1 VGTSYGNELS
11 FTTLAPPTVT
21 TTAISNI
28 AATTATSGGNVTSQ
42 GGAAVT
48 SRGLVWG
55 TSPGS
60 TTFSATSGSGTGTY
74 SISLSSLSASTTYYV
89 RAFATSSV
97 GTSYGSELSFTTLAA
112 PTAPTLNAT
121 TTVTSITASTATSGG
136 SVTSTGGTALTA
148 VGVCWSTSQNPTTAN
163 SNTNN
168 GTATS
173 FTSNLTGL
181 TAGTT
186 YYVRAYATNSVGTS
200 YGSQVS
206 FVTSASSALKLHYDI
221 NNTACY
227 SGSGNTLTDL
237 SGNSNHG
244 TLENSPTYTTL
255 TATTGGKALLFNGTN
270 QYISTSYTPSNTC
283 TISIWFYNNANYND
297 ANRGIF
303 STYNTVGGL
312 NGTMGLYMATYNQG
326 LNLSRDGNIGYAQKV
341 TPTLNTNTWYN
352 VTVTSDPTQSSNSGA
367 IKVYV
372 NGVLETT
379 ITGKTTH
386 ADVLNIGRS
395 RYNSNYWPGYI
406 GNFMVYNTVF
416 SDTDVLNNFNSQKT
430 LFGY

>member
-1 VGTSYGNELS
+1 
-11 FTTLAPPTVT
+11 
-21 TTAISNI
+21 
-28 AATTATSGGNVTSQ
+28 
-42 GGAAVT
+42 
-48 SRGLVWG
+48 
-55 TSPGS
+55 
-60 TTFSATSGSGTGTY
+60 
-74 SISLSSLSASTTYYV
+74 
-89 RAFATSSV
+89 
-97 GTSYGSELSFTTLAA
+97 
-112 PTAPTLNAT
+112 
-121 TTVTSITASTATSGG
+121 
-136 SVTSTGGTALTA
+136 

-206 FVTSASSALKLHYDI
+206 FVTSASTSLKLHYDI

-283 TISIWFYNNANYND
+283 TFSIWFYGNSNYTD
-297 ANRGIF
+297 DNRGIF
-303 STYNTVGGL
+303 STYLIGNY
-312 NGTMGLYMATYNQG
+312 NGIYMATMSQGG
-326 LNLSRDGNIGYAQKV
+326 LNLSRDGNVGYQSNV
-341 TPTLNTNTWYN
+341 LPSLSINTWYN
-352 VTVTSDPTQSSNSGA
+352 VTVTSDPSGSGT
-367 IKVYV
+367 IKVYK
-372 NGVLETT
+372 NGVLQNT
-379 ITGKTTH
+379 ISAKTTH
-386 ADVLNIGRS
+386 AGVLNIGRS
-395 RYNSNYWPGYI
+395 RFDLNYWKGYI
-406 GNFMVYNTVF
+406 GSAMVYNSVL
-416 SDTDVLNNFNSQKT
+416 SDTDVLNNFNAQKT